1 MTNIV
6 APIAKAMGT
15 WSSQITIGSMFL
27 RLFLSI
33 TLAAILGCERASK
46 RHSAGVRTFLVIS
59 LASTI
64 ASMID
69 MFLIECFDFKYA
81 FVSSACV
88 IALVSISNNLCG
100 NVVAQLVQQLLRH
113 FQPFL
118 FQSHQQFHL
127 RWLE

>member
-27 RLFLSI
+27 RLFLST

-88 IALVSISNNLCG
+88 IALVSISNNSIIFSSKSQIKG
-100 NVVAQLVQQLLRH
+100 FTTSASLLIGFYIAH
-113 FQPFL
+113 
-118 FQSHQQFHL
+118 
-127 RWLE
+127 